1 MKKSTKIILGSLFVL
16 GLIGG
21 CTEEET
27 EQQEEQVKTEQ
38 QEQEQ
43 EKEEQEKKEEVK
55 VEEEKPKT
63 MQDIFI
69 EQGVPTDKID
79 SLMATLKEIAGNDA
93 FIIEFVGEPKLH
105 DGGCGMFTINIM
117 QGDSWSDKGISVNLT
132 IFEGEIR
139 LANSGDLQLYNKEEG
154 GLKISY
160 AETILTTEE
169 AVEFRMIAE
178 DVMTAMAQ
186 NPSTVDFVSLFTTK
200 NKEWRRG
207 EVVTVQGVMS
217 CLNGLGMELKYLYQ
231 VQLNYYTGELID
243 VAYEQTR

>member
-21 CTEEET
+21 CTDET

-38 QEQEQ
+38 QEQEK
-43 EKEEQEKKEEVK
+43 EKQEQEKKEEVK

-117 QGDSWSDKGISVNLT
+117 QGDSWLDNGISVNLT

-160 AETILTTEE
+160 AE
-169 AVEFRMIAE
+169 RR
-178 DVMTAMAQ
+178 
-186 NPSTVDFVSLFTTK
+186 NP
-200 NKEWRRG
+200 
-207 EVVTVQGVMS
+207 
-217 CLNGLGMELKYLYQ
+217 
-231 VQLNYYTGELID
+231 
-243 VAYEQTR
+243 

>member
-38 QEQEQ
+38 QEQ

-93 FIIEFVGEPKLH
+93 FVIKLKEEYITNGSGQFTVGIYE
-105 DGGCGMFTINIM
+105 
-117 QGDSWSDKGISVNLT
+117 GDSWGDNGISVNCTL
-132 IFEGEIR
+132 FEGEIR

-154 GLKISY
+154 GLKISF

-207 EVVTVQGVMS
+207 DVVTVQGVMS
-217 CLNGLGMELKYLYQ
+217 CLNGFGMELKYLYQ